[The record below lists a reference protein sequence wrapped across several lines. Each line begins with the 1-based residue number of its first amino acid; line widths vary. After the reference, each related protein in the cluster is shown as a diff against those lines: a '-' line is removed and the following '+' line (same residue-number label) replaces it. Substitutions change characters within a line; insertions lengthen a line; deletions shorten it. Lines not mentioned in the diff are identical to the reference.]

1 MNIDRSTANL
11 ELLTT
16 WLCNRISVH
25 TKYSIER
32 EIRNGLRTCVTCE
45 HFDKDAEVCKLAEPA
60 QRPPATVIAYGC
72 AKYNFEFDDIP
83 F

>member
-1 MNIDRSTANL
+1 MNIDRGTANL

-32 EIRNGLRTCVTCE
+32 EVRNALRTCVTCE
-45 HFDKDAEVCKLAEPA
+45 HFDKDAETCKLADG
-60 QRPPATVIAYGC
+60 QRPPAKVIAYGC
-72 AKYNFEFDDIP
+72 DSYTFEFDDIP